1 MLKLLNFFGLYTTKQ
16 LREARDAYAEL
27 GAIQCDMLSELYNA
41 NVGFDVGYKMGTKRC
56 AKVLRSMKS
65 ENLNRKN
72 T

>member
-27 GAIQCDMLSELYNA
+27 GAIQCDMLSDLYNA

-65 ENLNRKN
+65 ENLNN
-72 T
+72 N